1 MLRGNCQLSIVNF
14 PLLNGIVFQVIAM
27 NQKHTLNQNFEDEN
41 NQVKS
46 VNGYQSP
53 GYSIEE
59 SSDEDNSNP
68 WETDIFEDGYQEN
81 VFEINFG
88 DTAYTESSAN
98 PNPKLPG
105 YGSGSGYKSNKNQQS
120 TSPELEL

>member
-1 MLRGNCQLSIVNF
+1 MNKKHA
-14 PLLNGIVFQVIAM
+14 LNP
-27 NQKHTLNQNFEDEN
+27 NFEDEN

-59 SSDEDNSNP
+59 SGDEDNNNP
-68 WETDIFEDGYQEN
+68 WKTDIFEDGYQEN
-81 VFEINFG
+81 VFEINLG

-105 YGSGSGYKSNKNQQS
+105 YGSASGYQSKKNQQS
-120 TSPELEL
+120 TSPEIEL